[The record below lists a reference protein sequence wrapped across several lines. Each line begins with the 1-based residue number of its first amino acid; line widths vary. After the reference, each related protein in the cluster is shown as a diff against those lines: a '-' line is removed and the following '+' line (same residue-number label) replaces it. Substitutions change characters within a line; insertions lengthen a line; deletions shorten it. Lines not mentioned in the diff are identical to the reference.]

1 MWKQLMALRKLLLAK
16 SQKVFKKKKTDSW
29 KNRGQIFENSSS
41 KSVNVTMMK
50 TDKVLVLVKLMSGKS
65 AKCALKNDSVFKSR

>member
-1 MWKQLMALRKLLLAK
+1 MALRKLLLAK
-16 SQKVFKKKKTDSW
+16 SQKVFKKKKTGSW

-65 AKCALKNDSVFKSR
+65 TKCALKNDSVFKSR